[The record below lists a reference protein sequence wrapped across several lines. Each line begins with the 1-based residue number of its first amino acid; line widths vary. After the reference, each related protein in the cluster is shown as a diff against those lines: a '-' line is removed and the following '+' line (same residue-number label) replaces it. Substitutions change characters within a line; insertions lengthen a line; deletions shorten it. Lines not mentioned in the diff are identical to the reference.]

1 MTISPIGF
9 QSYIYNSNALS
20 GGSLGAVAAISED
33 VLSHSIDYS
42 EIISEEVNVNP
53 LRKGETR
60 GFMDILAMQ
69 LQLGQNQ
76 AARIFNPADSG
87 GTEGLT
93 VEELAENA
101 PDMDEMDMRRNAD
114 TTDMELANQAT
125 GFRNVSDVTEGVKTT
140 GTVWGAGE
148 NGALGMRNAAG
159 NSREFNLFLINKAI
173 NAYTA

>member
-1 MTISPIGF
+1 MTISPIGY
-9 QSYIYNSNALS
+9 QPYIYNSNALS
-20 GGSLGAVAAISED
+20 SNSMGEVAAISED
-33 VLSHSIDYS
+33 VLSHPIDYS
-42 EIISEEVNVNP
+42 GLIPEEVNSNP

-114 TTDMELANQAT
+114 APDMELANEAS

-148 NGALGMRNAAG
+148 NGASNMQSAAG
-159 NSREFNLFLINKAI
+159 NTGGFNLFLLNKAI